1 MVIIEESSK
10 IEYNKNQALIGQLA
24 TAHICDWL
32 TKDKQ
37 IYKLSSIIFM
47 RWTEIDRWKTLT
59 YLTEGAVRG
68 EISVERKF
76 ESIFIPANYPP
87 NQTWGMVNLSPDSGQ
102 SLRSIWSM
110 ICYKLHK
117 QLLYLMSN
125 VKIDVNSSLV
135 NCCDIHKMFRY

>member
-1 MVIIEESSK
+1 MPQKSST
-10 IEYNKNQALIGQLA
+10 LICQLA
-24 TAHICDWL
+24 TVHNCDWL
-32 TKDKQ
+32 TKDKR
-37 IYKLSSIIFM
+37 IYKLSSMIFM
-47 RWTEIDRWKTLT
+47 RWTEIDRWNKNSPTWRK
-59 YLTEGAVRG
+59 EQSEEKSPSRG
-68 EISVERKF
+68 SLKA
-76 ESIFIPANYPP
+76 IFIPANYPP